1 MSKSHEADHRA
12 RRRFGQNFLHDVGII
27 SAIGNA
33 IAPAASDHLVE
44 IGPGLG
50 ALTAELIGRADKL
63 TLIELDRDLIPRL
76 EQRFA
81 DQPNWQIISSDAL
94 DIDFTDLAHG
104 GKIRVVGNLPYN
116 ISTPL
121 IFHLLEHVS
130 VLKDMHFML
139 QKEVV
144 QRLTAEPNSGAW
156 GRLAIMVQYFCDAEY
171 LLDVPPSAFDP
182 APKVDSA
189 VVRLTPRAPSLTAK
203 SLDNLELLV
212 KTAFSQRRKT
222 LRNTLKTLFNADQL
236 LGFGIDPGA
245 RPENLTLEQY
255 VHLANQLTT

>member
-1 MSKSHEADHRA
+1 MNKNREDDHRA
-12 RRRFGQNFLHDVGII
+12 RKRFGQNFLHDAGII

-50 ALTAELIGRADKL
+50 ALTAELIGQAEKL

-76 EQRFA
+76 EQRFSGQA
-81 DQPNWQIISSDAL
+81 DWQIISSDAL
-94 DIDFTDLAHG
+94 NIDFTDLAEG
-104 GKIRVVGNLPYN
+104 QKIRVVGNLPYN

-121 IFHLLEHVS
+121 IFHLLEHVE
-130 VLKDMHFML
+130 VIQDMHFML
-139 QKEVV
+139 QREVV
-144 QRLTAEPNSGAW
+144 LRLTAQPNSGAW

-189 VVRLTPRAPSLTAK
+189 VVRLTPRAPHLQAK
-203 SLDNLELLV
+203 DLDNLESLV

-236 LGFGIDPGA
+236 LHLGIDPGA

-255 VHLANQLTT
+255 VHLANHLTT